1 MGILKNKFAA
11 FIFLGL
17 VTPFLLANKN
27 CQRDITWGDP
37 SQKFVSLWADDHKDI
52 DRDTKCADCHDTF
65 KKRGDK
71 PESHKQPGWIR
82 THGDYSQIKYGF
94 EGENV
99 CALCHQKADCS
110 SCHQQDPPQDHT
122 FFWKAK
128 GHGLA
133 TGLARDRC
141 MACHEGVD
149 FCERCHAET
158 KPTNHVA
165 ASWGSTR
172 NNHCQSCHLS
182 DLSAQAQTCAV
193 CHQDANSH
201 DLAPNLPRD
210 ANHATGLDC
219 RSCHTAL
226 RHADNGADCQSCHN

>member
-1 MGILKNKFAA
+1 MGILKNKFAI

-52 DRDTKCADCHDTF
+52 DQDTKCADCHDTF

-82 THGDYSQIKYGF
+82 AHGDYSQIKYGF

-133 TGLARDRC
+133 MGQARDRC

-158 KPTNHVA
+158 KPADHVA
-165 ASWGSTR
+165 TWGATQNR
-172 NNHCQSCHLS
+172 HCLNCHFPIS
-182 DLSAQAQTCAV
+182 SVGGQVCAV
-193 CHQDANSH
+193 CHSATPSHVDAPPQPDNALH
-201 DLAPNLPRD
+201 GPGALCRD
-210 ANHATGLDC
+210 
-219 RSCHTAL
+219 CHTPM
-226 RHADNGADCQSCHN
+226 RHSDNGESCSTCHQ